1 MLNQIVSTCSIIS
14 LTLLSSSIYA
24 ETDPDFTDGVLTLPK
39 VISAPTAYE
48 NVKLGLDFNNNNLSL
63 LNFEPSTATDSEK
76 TDPDFTNNILTMP
89 KVVSGDTLF
98 TDVRL
103 NLSFSSTPD
112 VPGTFSLL
120 EGYEA
125 HSRSRFETKK
135 IGIDETLIDTIS
147 KKTWINGSHAC
158 MINADAAMTAATDA
172 VTHCE
177 SLDYASYQDWRVST
191 SAEISEMIV
200 EADALD
206 VKLNYKNPNC
216 QFMVTSDGF
225 VQTENTPEPGKVVE
239 TAVNSGTRC
248 VRDNN

>member
-1 MLNQIVSTCSIIS
+1 MLKKIIPTCSIIS

-39 VISAPTAYE
+39 VTSDTTIYK
-48 NVKLGLDFNNNNLSL
+48 NVRLGLDFSNNNLSL
-63 LNFEPSTATDSEK
+63 LDFDISADVARSD
-76 TDPDFTNNILTMP
+76 TDPDFTNSILTMP
-89 KVVSGDTLF
+89 KVVAGDTLF

-103 NLSFSSTPD
+103 DLSFSSTPD
-112 VPGTFSLL
+112 VPGTFALL
-120 EGYEA
+120 DGYKTPP
-125 HSRSRFETKK
+125 RFESKT
-135 IGIDETLIDTIS
+135 IGIDETLIDSIS

-158 MINADAAMTAATDA
+158 MINADAAMTAADDA

-177 SLDYASYQDWRVST
+177 SLAYASYQDWRVPT
-191 SAEISEMIV
+191 SEEISEMIV

-216 QFMVTSDGF
+216 QFMVTSNGF
-225 VQTENTPEPGKVVE
+225 VQTENTTEPGKVVE

-248 VRDNN
+248 VRDH